1 MKEERRKPAA
11 KENTEKKRTRSRSDS
26 SEAVSNAVEF
36 TNDPHSKKNT
46 KNRRTSEK
54 KTARE
59 KTKASVKEDP
69 EEEKVPETARKKEKK
84 RKDPSAKRNTEKKN
98 TKARPERKE
107 EAQEEEPVRKSR
119 KAIRKRRNRYRI
131 LTGTLL
137 VILLGIIGFIS
148 LKVLFVV
155 HRLEVRGTERYSDEE
170 ILAFCAIPLDQNIF
184 DVDVDSLSLAL
195 PEEFTYIDS
204 AKVKR
209 KLPDKIQINIVDC
222 VPTYYSVNEG
232 EEPTFNIYSQN
243 FKYLTMRSSQ
253 PETLMRIDT
262 DLSDEQ
268 AFSTTRQ
275 LIEIMQKKGY
285 EKVTRIK
292 ADDSS
297 LSFIYDN
304 RIRVDLGNMLDIEYK
319 LKMAFHV
326 LEKELSPNER
336 GVIDATKPGQAV
348 FNMEI

>member
-1 MKEERRKPAA
+1 MKEKKRRTAA
-11 KENTEKKRTRSRSDS
+11 KENTGRKRTRSISDS
-26 SEAVSNAVEF
+26 SESVSNAVEF
-36 TNDPHSKKNT
+36 FDEPETEIKEPEKVTASKPKARTRKKTSSGVNEHTEEKKKRSPKKESSKKEST
-46 KNRRTSEK
+46 GVK
-54 KTARE
+54 KTRE
-59 KTKASVKEDP
+59 D
-69 EEEKVPETARKKEKK
+69 ET
-84 RKDPSAKRNTEKKN
+84 
-98 TKARPERKE
+98 
-107 EAQEEEPVRKSR
+107 EEEPVRKSR

-137 VILLGIIGFIS
+137 VILVAIIGFIS

-170 ILAFCAIPLDQNIF
+170 ILAFCSIPLDENIF
-184 DVDVDSLSLAL
+184 DIDVDTLSRAL

-204 AKVKR
+204 AVVKR

-222 VPTYYSVNEG
+222 VPTYYSVNDG

-262 DLSDEQ
+262 DLDNEQ
-268 AFSTTRQ
+268 AFSTTKQ
-275 LIEIMQKKGY
+275 LIEILHKKDYG
-285 EKVTRIK
+285 KVTEIK

-297 LSFIYDN
+297 LSFVYDD
-304 RIRVDLGNMLDIEYK
+304 RVRVELGNMLDIEYK

-326 LEKELSPNER
+326 LENELSSNER
-336 GVIDATKPGQAV
+336 GVIDATKAGQAV

>member
-1 MKEERRKPAA
+1 MKEKKKRQAT
-11 KENTEKKRTRSRSDS
+11 KEDTAGKRTRSRGDS
-26 SEAVSNAVEF
+26 SVGASNSVEF
-36 TNDPHSKKNT
+36 SARQEDPVMEIQEETVSEHKARAGRKSDADRKG
-46 KNRRTSEK
+46 SEK
-54 KTARE
+54 DT
-59 KTKASVKEDP
+59 V
-69 EEEKVPETARKKEKK
+69 RKKGKRVNDKK
-84 RKDPSAKRNTEKKN
+84 ENSKSRREA
-98 TKARPERKE
+98 E
-107 EAQEEEPVRKSR
+107 EQPEEEPVKKSR
-119 KAIRKRRNRYRI
+119 KAIRKRKNRYRI

-155 HRLEVRGTERYSDEE
+155 HRLEVRGTEHYADEE
-170 ILAFCAIPLDQNIF
+170 ILAFCSIPLDSNIF
-184 DVDVDSLSLAL
+184 DIDVDTLSRAL

-204 AKVKR
+204 AVVKR

-262 DLSDEQ
+262 DLENEQ
-268 AFSTTRQ
+268 AFSTTKQ
-275 LIEIMQKKGY
+275 LIEIIQKKGY
-285 EKVTRIK
+285 DKVTQIK
-292 ADDSS
+292 ADENT

-304 RIRVDLGNMLDIEYK
+304 RVRVELGNMLDIEYK

-326 LEKELSPNER
+326 LEKELSSNER
-336 GVIDATKPGQAV
+336 GVIDATKSGQAV